1 MATLNTI
8 KYNTMRLHFV
18 FYLLLI
24 ITFTACKKEDD
35 SSHTYSSRVILNNLP
50 PIMGGC
56 LDSDGSLITFSLP
69 LLSYA
74 QLHSNVVLSAKIQ
87 KINQSGSKNTIF
99 DFGEKTF
106 SSSSWIYNTFAGYSA
121 WIPDDARV
129 NLVSKSDG
137 GIYFSYNHENK
148 ISLIHN
154 NSFTDLNSIERVV
167 SMTSNRKDGI
177 FAITAPCYMGDF
189 PYTLKSPPVIYE
201 IDSQNNKS
209 IYFTFPE
216 NFVFYINCGY
226 SGFTSALYPIDILID
241 MVVDSNNNLIVSFGY
256 DNIIY
261 KIDQSKELTT
271 IVDNIHC
278 PASIEVDNSDKLFVV
293 SAPEF
298 VQDYQGRFNLTK
310 PVEVWTF
317 KNSEPTCIF
326 RGEKNISEGC
336 FTDSKIK
343 GVYNINRAN
352 YNISINALNEIF
364 LEDPLLGQVVLIK

>member
-1 MATLNTI
+1 M
-8 KYNTMRLHFV
+8 KYNSLRTHLI
-18 FYLLLI
+18 FYFLLI
-24 ITFTACKKEDD
+24 FTFSACKKEDD
-35 SSHTYSSRVILNNLP
+35 PSHNYSSQIILSNLP

-56 LDSDGSLITFSLP
+56 IDSDGSLISFNLP
-69 LLSYA
+69 LLGDDE
-74 QLHSNVVLSAKIQ
+74 LHTNVVLSAKIQ

-99 DFGEKTF
+99 DFDEKTF
-106 SSSSWIYNTFAGYSA
+106 SNSSWIYDNFTGYSA

-129 NLVSKSDG
+129 NLAIKSDG
-137 GIYFSYNHENK
+137 GIYFSYNHESK

-154 NSFTDLNSIERVV
+154 NTFTYLNSIEEVI

-189 PYTLKSPPVIYE
+189 PYTLKSPPIIYE

-216 NFVFYINCGY
+216 NFVFNINCGY

-241 MVVDSNNNLIVSFGY
+241 MIVDSNNNLLVSFGY
-256 DNIIY
+256 DNVIY

-298 VQDYQGRFNLTK
+298 LQDDQGRFNLTK

-317 KNSEPTCIF
+317 NNSEPICIF
-326 RGEKNISEGC
+326 RGEIESFEGC

-352 YNISINALNEIF
+352 YNISINSLNEIF
-364 LEDPLLGQVVLIK
+364 LEDPLLGQVVLIR